1 MPALTAL
8 LHTHNDALRLGRAL
22 ETLYACDHIVIIDH
36 NSRDATAQLARQYG
50 ARIVPAQSNLSP
62 TDYITTGYILCL
74 APNESISEN
83 LATSLFEL
91 KQNDLKQ
98 NEPKQNATQPKT
110 YSLSL
115 REETAH
121 RWVDQRWINHLS
133 PQTRIVPCTWPHWIG
148 NLPAN
153 DPASIPLEGELL
165 RFAFP

>member
-1 MPALTAL
+1 MLALTAL

-50 ARIVPAQSNLSP
+50 ARVVPADANLSP
-62 TDYITTGYILCL
+62 TNYITTGYILCL
-74 APNESISEN
+74 APNESVSEN

-91 KQNDLKQ
+91 KQN
-98 NEPKQNATQPKT
+98 AAQPTT

-121 RWVDQRWINHLS
+121 RWTDHLS
-133 PQTRIVPCTWPHWIG
+133 PQTRIVPHTWPHWIG